1 MVVTMGAD
9 VLMLEVFV
17 LLYGTSEK
25 YRVCDK
31 PDNQSVN
38 NLEQD

>member
-9 VLMLEVFV
+9 VLMLEVFD
-17 LLYGTSEK
+17 LLYGASEK

-31 PDNQSVN
+31 PDNQSVK